1 MRTLP
6 CGLAAAT
13 DDLNLRPNDRVLH
26 DLDASMSGH
35 FALLETRLTALW
47 RVYDFAEYDR
57 VQPRLRRATARP
69 QDRGGH

>member
-13 DDLNLRPNDRVLH
+13 DDLNLRPNDRALH
-26 DLDASMSGH
+26 DLDAMMSGH
-35 FALLETRLTALW
+35 LALLETRLTALW
-47 RVYDFAEYDR
+47 RVYDVAEYES
-57 VQPRLRRATARP
+57 VQPRLRRATARS